1 MYTTIIFY
9 LIIFIIIIY
18 YYHHSLQ
25 YHFWY
30 HLKKNLD
37 KSKFYSGKLHPNIYS
52 KKNLT
57 ELDKIKLVELYS
69 NYMKG
74 VIVDKEKIEN
84 FLSNMPYPE
93 IFYMKVNSIYYG
105 AVMNSIIK
113 IKYKNNSYLSNFV
126 DNAIVNN
133 NYRDKGI
140 FKELMNYVANY
151 SNKMNAKFIIFKID
165 RKPIPSFLE
174 YNFTSNYYYMTR
186 SSYLFKKE
194 NINQIKCESINN
206 SKGIII
212 SSFNKE
218 IKELDNW
225 EDKYFGFEYFGAEN
239 LGVSPFFKGAGAGAA
254 ENLGVSPFFKGA
266 GAAENLG
273 VTPFFKGGAENLG
286 VSPFFKGAT
295 TMIFKRNS
303 PESIELLYIYNP
315 NKQNIHNIIGYLY
328 NNYSFDIL
336 FVDDIGNNSELI
348 KEFPNS
354 FKLTYPVYHYIL
366 GLKEKIEKHNFFY
379 YF

>member
-30 HLKKNLD
+30 HLKKNLG

-74 VIVDKEKIEN
+74 VIINNEKIEF
-84 FLSNMPYPE
+84 FLSNMPYSE

-113 IKYKNNSYLSNFV
+113 IKYKNKSYLSNFV

-151 SNKMNAKFIIFKID
+151 SNKMNANFVIFKID
-165 RKPIPSFLE
+165 RKPIPSFFE

-194 NINQIKCESINN
+194 NVNQIKCESINT
-206 SKGIII
+206 SKDIII

-239 LGVSPFFKGAGAGAA
+239 LGVSPFFKGA
-254 ENLGVSPFFKGA
+254 
-266 GAAENLG
+266 
-273 VTPFFKGGAENLG
+273 
-286 VSPFFKGAT
+286 AT

-348 KEFPNS
+348 KEFPDS
-354 FKLTYPVYHYIL
+354 FKLAYPVYHYIL

>member
-1 MYTTIIFY
+1 MSTTIIFY

-37 KSKFYSGKLHPNIYS
+37 KSKFYSGNLHPNIYS

-57 ELDKIKLVELYS
+57 EYDKIKLVELYKT
-69 NYMKG
+69 YMKG
-74 VIVDKEKIEN
+74 VIINKEKIEN
-84 FLSNMPYPE
+84 FLSNMPYSE
-93 IFYMKVNSIYYG
+93 IFYMKVNSIYYS

-113 IKYKNNSYLSNFV
+113 IKYKNKSYLSNFV

-151 SNKMNAKFIIFKID
+151 SNKMNVKYIIFKID
-165 RKPIPSFLE
+165 RIPIPSFYE
-174 YNFTSNYYYMTR
+174 YNFTSNYYYMTHI
-186 SSYLFKKE
+186 SNLFKNG
-194 NINQIKCESINN
+194 NIKQIDCHSINN
-206 SKGIII
+206 SKNIII
-212 SSFNKE
+212 SCSINNEYYRDEYF
-218 IKELDNW
+218 
-225 EDKYFGFEYFGAEN
+225 EDEYFGIEKIEEN
-239 LGVSPFFKGAGAGAA
+239 LGVSPFKKGT
-254 ENLGVSPFFKGA
+254 ENLGVSPFKKGA
-266 GAAENLG
+266 KNLG
-273 VTPFFKGGAENLG
+273 VSPFKKGAKNLG

-303 PESIELLYIYNP
+303 PESIELLYIYKP
-315 NKQNIHNIIGYLY
+315 NKKNIYSIIGYLHK
-328 NNYSFDIL
+328 NYSFDFI
-336 FVDDIGNNSELI
+336 FVDDIGNNSEVI
-348 KEFPNS
+348 KVFPES
-354 FKLTYPVYHYIL
+354 FKLAYPVYHYIL
-366 GLKEKIEKHNFFY
+366 GLKEIIEKQNFFY

>member
-1 MYTTIIFY
+1 MYIY
-9 LIIFIIIIY
+9 IIIIIILIY

-25 YHFWY
+25 HHFWY
-30 HLKKNLD
+30 HLKKNLG
-37 KSKFYSGKLHPNIYS
+37 KSKFYSGELHPNIYS
-52 KKNLT
+52 KKKLT
-57 ELDKIKLVELYS
+57 ELDKIKLVELYA

-74 VIVDKEKIEN
+74 VIINKEKIEN

-113 IKYKNNSYLSNFV
+113 IKYKNRSYLTNFV

-165 RKPIPSFLE
+165 RKPIPSFYE

-186 SSYLFKKE
+186 SSYLFKKG
-194 NINQIKCESINN
+194 NIGQIESINT
-206 SKGIII
+206 SKDIII
-212 SSFNKE
+212 LSSSINSS
-218 IKELDNW
+218 KELDNW

-239 LGVSPFFKGAGAGAA
+239 LGVSPFFKGAGAGA
-254 ENLGVSPFFKGA
+254 GA
-266 GAAENLG
+266 
-273 VTPFFKGGAENLG
+273 
-286 VSPFFKGAT
+286 AT

-303 PESIELLYIYNP
+303 PESIELLYIYKP
-315 NKQNIHNIIGYLY
+315 NKQNIHNIIEHLY

-348 KEFPNS
+348 KEFPDS
-354 FKLTYPVYHYIL
+354 FKLSYPVYHYIL
-366 GLKEKIEKHNFFY
+366 GLKEKIEKQNFFY

>member
-1 MYTTIIFY
+1 MYSTIIY
-9 LIIFIIIIY
+9 YFIIIIILIY

-30 HLKKNLD
+30 HLKKNLG
-37 KSKFYSGKLHPNIYS
+37 KSKFYSGELHPNIYS

-57 ELDKIKLVELYS
+57 EFDKIKLVELYS

-74 VIVDKEKIEN
+74 VIVNKEKIEN

-113 IKYKNNSYLSNFV
+113 IKYKNKSYLSNFV

-151 SNKMNAKFIIFKID
+151 SNKMNAKFVIFKID
-165 RKPIPSFLE
+165 RKPIPSFYE

-186 SSYLFKKE
+186 SSNLFKKE
-194 NINQIKCESINN
+194 NVHQIKCESINN
-206 SKGIII
+206 SKDIII
-212 SSFNKE
+212 LSSLLE

-239 LGVSPFFKGAGAGAA
+239 LGVSPFK
-254 ENLGVSPFFKGA
+254 
-266 GAAENLG
+266 
-273 VTPFFKGGAENLG
+273 
-286 VSPFFKGAT
+286 KGAT

-303 PESIELLYIYNP
+303 PESIELLYIYKS
-315 NKQNIHNIIGYLY
+315 NKQNIHNIIGHLY

-348 KEFPNS
+348 KEFPDL
-354 FKLTYPVYHYIL
+354 FKLSYPVYHYIL
-366 GLKEKIEKHNFFY
+366 GLKEKIEKQNFFY